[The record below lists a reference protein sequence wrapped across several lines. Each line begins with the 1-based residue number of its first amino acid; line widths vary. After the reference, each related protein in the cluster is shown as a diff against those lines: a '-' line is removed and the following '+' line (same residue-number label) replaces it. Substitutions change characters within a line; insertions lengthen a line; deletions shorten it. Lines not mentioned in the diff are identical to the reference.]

1 MIFLK
6 IKPATAT
13 LTIYCILLV
22 SLSKSVCGAEIRN
35 TYIEALLKQRPPL
48 NRGYIKTPEGRRHAT
63 EVTNI
68 RCRLWQN
75 CFVYQ
80 DDRGNS
86 HQWECSF
93 DDPGLEASFDGY
105 SNKII
110 VGVGDEN
117 LNEWLELNG
126 AVSGSTMLVLSH
138 ADLLIDKMIVN
149 KTSVLAIDEYS
160 SDGLRFSETVGGLRF
175 SETVDFGI
183 PREDQKPFRE
193 VEGAKPEQPAV
204 RRLASP
210 TGTLNTLVVRVNAN
224 DNSPPPATD
233 LSEDIFGDEYCLKS
247 QYNKCSY
254 GKLQIQEYVPG
265 TVSDV
270 PTAFEAPGVIDI
282 YVDANAEGNY
292 YQNMQSLA
300 NTALQEKLGTPN
312 PGSIFDLVL
321 FCMPPGMEKWLAYAY
336 MGRWD
341 SYYNNDW
348 CQAVTSQ
355 MHEVG
360 HNIGLHHSGEYFGA
374 DNAKAYGDG
383 TGIMGFSYSEDDTAM
398 CFNPAKSWQLGW
410 YTDKQIELNVD
421 TDLSAETTSYLLNG
435 VVDYE
440 DNSVGRYIVVKI
452 GNFYLGYNR
461 AASFNGGVKEAPDR
475 VTIIEKLGGAES
487 FAQSKLIAKLSVGDT
502 YVIQVTELLGV
513 VVNYA
518 SNSDGKDAVVDI
530 KIGEPV
536 VCQGEYDAEVEVVV
550 TTDKYSLETSWGI
563 VDSGGQY
570 IYKVPQRSLTSAGTY
585 TDKVVGLCRGL
596 RYYFI
601 IEDSYGDGICCSTG
615 NGSFRGTFEGS
626 EIFSGGEFDE
636 QETKPFTLEPASTP
650 TSSPTAALEP
660 SSAPTSSPTAGS
672 TPACAD
678 NATQEFDIEIKETSK
693 TKNCA
698 WVASKKKAK
707 IQDYCTM
714 KVEVNGNS
722 ENLNAICKETC
733 DLCKSPNPE
742 PTEDCVDNVTIEFDI
757 EVDGTSKTKD
767 CAWIASKSKR
777 RRKTYCIMEVEADND
792 DTNKISTICK
802 ETCGLVGKGTCK
814 HLKL

>member
-6 IKPATAT
+6 IRPATAT
-13 LTIYCILLV
+13 LTIYYILLV

-63 EVTNI
+63 EITNI

-93 DDPGLEASFDGY
+93 DDPGLQANFDGH

-204 RRLASP
+204 RRLTSY

-224 DNSPPPATD
+224 DNSPPPATN

-254 GKLQIQEYVPG
+254 GQLQIQEYVTG
-265 TVSDV
+265 TVSNV
-270 PTAFEAPGVIDI
+270 PTAINAPGVIDI
-282 YVDANAEGNY
+282 SVDANAEGNN
-292 YQNMQSLA
+292 YQTMQDLA
-300 NTALQEKLGTPN
+300 NLALQEKLGTTD

-321 FCMPPGMEKWLAYAY
+321 FCMPPGMDDWLAYAY
-336 MGRWD
+336 IGRWD
-341 SYYNNDW
+341 SYYNNEW

-360 HNIGLHHSGEYFGA
+360 HSIGLHHSGEYFGTESE
-374 DNAKAYGDG
+374 KEYGDG
-383 TGIMGFSYSEDDTAM
+383 TGMMGFSYREDDTAM
-398 CFNPAKSWQLGW
+398 CFNPAKSWEVGW
-410 YTDKQIELNVD
+410 YADKQIELNVD

-435 VVDYE
+435 VVDYKDE
-440 DNSVGRYIVVKI
+440 SVGRYIVVKI
-452 GNFYLGYNR
+452 GNFYIGYNR

-475 VTIIEKLGGAES
+475 VTITEKRGGDES
-487 FAQSKLIAKLSVGDT
+487 SAARSKLIAKLSVGDT
-502 YVIQVTELLGV
+502 YVIQVTEYLDV
-513 VVNYA
+513 FVKYA

-550 TTDKYSLETSWGI
+550 TTDNFPLETSWGI

-570 IYKVPQRSLTSAGTY
+570 IYKVPQRSLTLAGTY
-585 TDKVVGLCRGL
+585 TENVTGLCRGL

-601 IEDSYGDGICCSTG
+601 IEDSYGDGICCSAG
-615 NGSFRGTFEGS
+615 SGSFRGTFEGS
-626 EIFSGGEFDE
+626 EIFSGGDFDE
-636 QETKPFTLEPASTP
+636 QETKPFILEPA
-650 TSSPTAALEP
+650 
-660 SSAPTSSPTAGS
+660 SAPTSSPTAGS

-678 NATQEFDIEIKETSK
+678 NATKEFDIEIKGTSK

-733 DLCKSPNPE
+733 DLCTSPNPE
-742 PTEDCVDNVTIEFDI
+742 PTDDCVDNVTKEFDI
-757 EVDGTSKTKD
+757 EVDGTSKAKD
-767 CAWIASKSKR
+767 CAWIASKNKR
-777 RRKTYCIMEVEADND
+777 KRKNYCTIKVEGDND

-802 ETCGLVGKGTCK
+802 KTCGLVGKGTCK